1 MSTNITLDDFYKL
14 FQESERQRQETERI
28 LQQSWEQSRLALEQS
43 QLAWEQRLAQEAAAR
58 LQTQQDLE
66 QQLAQE
72 KAARAQQLAQEKA
85 AREQRLV
92 EEKAAWEQK
101 LARREAEWD
110 RSQREW
116 EKQYQALTA
125 VVDRTSRGIDGLNGR
140 WGKFVENFV
149 EPAVVRLFQARGIP
163 VTETAQRV
171 KQTRGEFAMEID
183 ILAENGD
190 VAVAVEVKSHL
201 TQDAVDEFLGNLV
214 NFKRAF
220 PKYQAYQIYGAV
232 AGIDIDKGVDRYAY
246 RQGLFV
252 IRQSGDTVELANNP
266 QFRPTP
272 W

>member
-1 MSTNITLDDFYKL
+1 M
-14 FQESERQRQETERI
+14 
-28 LQQSWEQSRLALEQS
+28 
-43 QLAWEQRLAQEAAAR
+43 
-58 LQTQQDLE
+58 
-66 QQLAQE
+66 AQE

-220 PKYQAYQIYGAV
+220 PKYQAYQIY
-232 AGIDIDKGVDRYAY
+232 
-246 RQGLFV
+246 
-252 IRQSGDTVELANNP
+252 
-266 QFRPTP
+266 
-272 W
+272 

>member
-1 MSTNITLDDFYKL
+1 MTTNITLDDFYKL

-43 QLAWEQRLAQEAAAR
+43 HLAWEQ
-58 LQTQQDLE
+58 
-66 QQLAQE
+66 
-72 KAARAQQLAQEKA
+72 KLAQEKA
-85 AREQRLV
+85 AREQQLAEEKAVREQQLA
-92 EEKAAWEQK
+92 EEKAAREQQLAQEKAAWEQK

>member
-1 MSTNITLDDFYKL
+1 
-14 FQESERQRQETERI
+14 
-28 LQQSWEQSRLALEQS
+28 
-43 QLAWEQRLAQEAAAR
+43 AWEQ
-58 LQTQQDLE
+58 
-66 QQLAQE
+66 
-72 KAARAQQLAQEKA
+72 KLAQEKA
-85 AREQRLV
+85 AREQQLAEEKAVREQQLAQ
-92 EEKAAWEQK
+92 EKAAWEQK

>member
-1 MSTNITLDDFYKL
+1 MTTNITLDDFYKL

-43 QLAWEQRLAQEAAAR
+43 QLAWEQRLAQEATAR

-66 QQLAQE
+66 QQ
-72 KAARAQQLAQEKA
+72 
-85 AREQRLV
+85 
-92 EEKAAWEQK
+92 

-220 PKYQAYQIYGAV
+220 PKYQTYQIYGAV

>member
-1 MSTNITLDDFYKL
+1 M
-14 FQESERQRQETERI
+14 
-28 LQQSWEQSRLALEQS
+28 
-43 QLAWEQRLAQEAAAR
+43 
-58 LQTQQDLE
+58 
-66 QQLAQE
+66 
-72 KAARAQQLAQEKA
+72 
-85 AREQRLV
+85 
-92 EEKAAWEQK
+92 
-101 LARREAEWD
+101 ARREAEWD